1 MVTTLFKE
9 DEFPINIVDD
19 KKICIGFCMQCPLAI
34 KYDLGIND
42 EGCDQVIESIMKGKD
57 KMKKLVALL
66 AVAVFA
72 TPVFAVE
79 ETVQQENQKVD
90 NNSSF
95 LGVNFVKQPE
105 EQGGKQLVTNKK
117 SFLFINVVINGKP
130 IVVQEKEAEAK

>member
-1 MVTTLFKE
+1 MRSS
-9 DEFPINIVDD
+9 NR
-19 KKICIGFCMQCPLAI
+19 
-34 KYDLGIND
+34 KYN
-42 EGCDQVIESIMKGKD
+42 ERKD

>member
-1 MVTTLFKE
+1 
-9 DEFPINIVDD
+9 
-19 KKICIGFCMQCPLAI
+19 
-34 KYDLGIND
+34 
-42 EGCDQVIESIMKGKD
+42 
-57 KMKKLVALL
+57 MKKLVALL

-72 TPVFAVE
+72 TPVYAVE

-90 NNSSF
+90 NNGSF

-130 IVVQEKEAEAK
+130 IVVQGKEAEVK